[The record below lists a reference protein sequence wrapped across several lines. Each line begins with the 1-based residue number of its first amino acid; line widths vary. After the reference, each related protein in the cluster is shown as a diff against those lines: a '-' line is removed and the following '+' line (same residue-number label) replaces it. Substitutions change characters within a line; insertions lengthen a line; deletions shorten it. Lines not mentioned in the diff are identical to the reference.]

1 MRMGIQLPESA
12 IDVLK
17 QVGTEIHCVLFELK
31 VVLVSLFLFNTPKTE
46 LSTLHYILSV
56 FMNVFGNHPPILA

>member
-17 QVGTEIHCVLFELK
+17 QVGLDMCCVLFDMTD
-31 VVLVSLFLFNTPKTE
+31 VLVSLFL
-46 LSTLHYILSV
+46 LSCVCYNRLHV
-56 FMNVFGNHPPILA
+56 FPSYLVPLF

>member
-17 QVGTEIHCVLFELK
+17 QVGSEMHCVLFELTD
-31 VVLVSLFLFNTPKTE
+31 VLVSWFLF
-46 LSTLHYILSV
+46 SCVS
-56 FMNVFGNHPPILA
+56 